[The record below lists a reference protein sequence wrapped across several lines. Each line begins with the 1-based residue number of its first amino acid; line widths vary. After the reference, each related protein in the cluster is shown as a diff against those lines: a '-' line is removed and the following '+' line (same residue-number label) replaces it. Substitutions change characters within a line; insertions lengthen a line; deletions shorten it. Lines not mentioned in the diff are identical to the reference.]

1 MANENTTDK
10 RIFLKEEYPRNLLLA
25 VRGAWEQE
33 TPTELTADVLA
44 GIEYALSTLN
54 EREQLVIHRRYK
66 ERKTLREIGEE
77 IGVKQERSRQIETAA
92 LRKLRSRRNMSFMT
106 KGVDGYIKERCKIEY
121 ERGYQV
127 GYNEGYQ
134 QGVDEAPRGISKA
147 GMSVTIV
154 SLPIE
159 ALDLSVR
166 SFNALRRA
174 GYVTIGDLLPVT
186 DKQIIHIK
194 NLGVKQRQEV
204 AVSLYHYG
212 ISQTAW
218 DIYCPRMDDK

>member
-1 MANENTTDK
+1 MANENTSDK
-10 RIFLKEEYPRNLLLA
+10 RSILKEEYPRNLLLA

-33 TPTELTADVLA
+33 EPTELTADVLA
-44 GIEYALSTLN
+44 GIQYALSTLN
-54 EREQLVIHRRYK
+54 EREQLVLCRRYK
-66 ERKTLREIGEE
+66 DGKKLREIGEE

-92 LRKLRSRRNMSFMT
+92 LRKLRYPRNMFFMT
-106 KGVDGYIKERCKIEY
+106 KGVDEYIKKRCKVEY

-127 GYNEGYQ
+127 GYNAGYQ
-134 QGVDEAPRGISKA
+134 QGVDEASNGVSKA
-147 GMSVTIV
+147 GISVTIV

-174 GYVTIGDLLPVT
+174 GYVTIGDLLNV
-186 DKQIIHIK
+186 DEKGIIHIK
-194 NLGVKQRQEV
+194 NLGTKQRQEV
-204 AVSLYHYG
+204 AVSLYRYG

-218 DIYCPRMDDK
+218 DIYCPGMNE

>member
-10 RIFLKEEYPRNLLLA
+10 RSLLKEPYPRNLLLA
-25 VRGAWEQE
+25 VRGSWEQDE
-33 TPTELTADVLA
+33 PTELTPDVLA

-54 EREQLVIHRRYK
+54 EREQLALCRRYK
-66 ERKTLREIGEE
+66 EQKTLREIGEE

-127 GYNEGYQ
+127 GYSAGYQ
-134 QGVDEAPRGISKA
+134 QGVDEAPQGISKA

-166 SFNALRRA
+166 SYNALRKA
-174 GYVTIGDLLPVT
+174 GYVTIGDLLKV
-186 DKQIIHIK
+186 DEKEIIHIK
-194 NLGVKQRQEV
+194 NLDTKQRQEV
-204 AVSLYHYG
+204 AVSLYRYG

-218 DIYCPRMDDK
+218 DIYCPRMNE

>member
-1 MANENTTDK
+1 MANESTTDK
-10 RIFLKEEYPRNLLLA
+10 RSILKEEYPRNLLLA
-25 VRGAWEQE
+25 IRGGWEQE
-33 TPTELTADVLA
+33 EPTELTSDILA

-54 EREQLVIHRRYK
+54 EREQLVLCRRYK
-66 ERKTLREIGEE
+66 EQKTLREIGEE

-92 LRKLRSRRNMSFMT
+92 LRKLRYPRNMRFIT
-106 KGVDGYIKERCKIEY
+106 KGVDGYIKERCKVEY

-127 GYNEGYQ
+127 GYNAGYQ
-134 QGVDEAPRGISKA
+134 QGVDEASNGVSKA
-147 GMSVTIV
+147 GISVTIV

-174 GYVTIGDLLPVT
+174 GYVTIGDLLKVNE
-186 DKQIIHIK
+186 KEIIPIK
-194 NLGVKQRQEV
+194 NLGTKLRQEV
-204 AVSLYHYG
+204 AVSLYRYG

-218 DIYCPRMDDK
+218 DIYCPRMNE

>member
-1 MANENTTDK
+1 MANESTTDK
-10 RIFLKEEYPRNLLLA
+10 RSILKEEYPRNLLLA
-25 VRGAWEQE
+25 IRGGWEQE
-33 TPTELTADVLA
+33 EPTELTSDILA

-54 EREQLVIHRRYK
+54 EREQLVLCRRYK
-66 ERKTLREIGEE
+66 EQKTLREIGEE

-92 LRKLRSRRNMSFMT
+92 LRKLRYPRNMRFIT
-106 KGVDGYIKERCKIEY
+106 KGVDGYIKERCKVEY

-127 GYNEGYQ
+127 GYNAGYQ
-134 QGVDEAPRGISKA
+134 QGVDEASNGVSKA
-147 GMSVTIV
+147 GISVTIV

-174 GYVTIGDLLPVT
+174 GYVTVGDLLKVNE
-186 DKQIIHIK
+186 KEIIHIK
-194 NLGVKQRQEV
+194 NLGIKQRQEV
-204 AVSLYHYG
+204 AVSLYRYG

-218 DIYCPRMDDK
+218 DIYCPRMNE

>member
-1 MANENTTDK
+1 MANESTTDK
-10 RIFLKEEYPRNLLLA
+10 RSILKEEYPRNLLLA
-25 VRGAWEQE
+25 IRGGWEQE
-33 TPTELTADVLA
+33 EPTELTSDILA

-54 EREQLVIHRRYK
+54 EREQLVLCRRYK
-66 ERKTLREIGEE
+66 EQKTLREIGEE

-92 LRKLRSRRNMSFMT
+92 LRKLRYPRNMRFIT
-106 KGVDGYIKERCKIEY
+106 KGVDGYIKERCKVEY

-127 GYNEGYQ
+127 GYNVGYQ
-134 QGVDEAPRGISKA
+134 QGVDEASNGVSKA
-147 GMSVTIV
+147 GISVTIV

-174 GYVTIGDLLPVT
+174 GYVTVGDLLKVNE
-186 DKQIIHIK
+186 KEIIHIK
-194 NLGVKQRQEV
+194 NLGTKQRQEV
-204 AVSLYHYG
+204 AVSLYRYG

-218 DIYCPRMDDK
+218 DIYCPRMNE

>member
-1 MANENTTDK
+1 MSNESTTDK
-10 RIFLKEEYPRNLLLA
+10 RSILKEEYPRNLLLA
-25 VRGAWEQE
+25 IRGGWEQE
-33 TPTELTADVLA
+33 EPTELTSDILA

-54 EREQLVIHRRYK
+54 EREQLVLCRRYK
-66 ERKTLREIGEE
+66 EQKTLREIGEE

-92 LRKLRSRRNMSFMT
+92 LRKLRYPRNMRFIT
-106 KGVDGYIKERCKIEY
+106 KGVDGYIKERCKVEY

-127 GYNEGYQ
+127 GYNAGYQ
-134 QGVDEAPRGISKA
+134 QGVDEASNGVSKA
-147 GMSVTIV
+147 GISVTIV

-174 GYVTIGDLLPVT
+174 GYVTIGDLLKVNEK
-186 DKQIIHIK
+186 DIIHIK
-194 NLGVKQRQEV
+194 NLGTKQRQEV
-204 AVSLYHYG
+204 AVSLYRYG

-218 DIYCPRMDDK
+218 DIYCPRMNE

>member
-10 RIFLKEEYPRNLLLA
+10 RNILKEEYPRNLLLA

-33 TPTELTADVLA
+33 NPTELTADVLA
-44 GIEYALSTLN
+44 GIQYALSTLN
-54 EREQLVIHRRYK
+54 EREQLVLCRRYK
-66 ERKTLREIGEE
+66 ESKKLREIGEE

-92 LRKLRSRRNMSFMT
+92 LRKLRSRNNMSFMT
-106 KGVDGYIKERCKIEY
+106 KGVIGYIKERCKVEY
-121 ERGYQV
+121 ERGYQF
-127 GYNEGYQ
+127 GFNTGYQ
-134 QGVDEAPRGISKA
+134 QGVSEASQGITKA
-147 GMSVTIV
+147 GVSVTIV

-174 GYVTIGDLLPVT
+174 GYVTIGDLLKVD
-186 DKQIIHIK
+186 DKEIIHIK
-194 NLGVKQRQEV
+194 NLGTKQRQEV
-204 AVSLYHYG
+204 AVSLYRYG

-218 DIYCPRMDDK
+218 DIYCPRMSE

>member
-10 RIFLKEEYPRNLLLA
+10 RSLLKEPYPRNLLLA
-25 VRGAWEQE
+25 VRGSWEQDE
-33 TPTELTADVLA
+33 PTELTPDVLA

-54 EREQLVIHRRYK
+54 EREQLVLCRRYK
-66 ERKTLREIGEE
+66 EQKTLREIGEE

-127 GYNEGYQ
+127 GYSAGYQ
-134 QGVDEAPRGISKA
+134 QGVDEAPQGISKA

-166 SFNALRRA
+166 SYNALRKA
-174 GYVTIGDLLPVT
+174 GYVTIGDLLKV
-186 DKQIIHIK
+186 DEKEIIHIK
-194 NLGVKQRQEV
+194 NLGTKQRQEV
-204 AVSLYHYG
+204 AVSLYRYG

-218 DIYCPRMDDK
+218 DIYCPRMNE

>member
-10 RIFLKEEYPRNLLLA
+10 RSLLKEPYPRNLLLA
-25 VRGAWEQE
+25 VRGSWEQDE
-33 TPTELTADVLA
+33 PTELTPDVLA

-54 EREQLVIHRRYK
+54 EREQLALCRRYK
-66 ERKTLREIGEE
+66 EQKTLREIGEE

-127 GYNEGYQ
+127 GYSAGYQ
-134 QGVDEAPRGISKA
+134 QGVDEAPQGISKA

-166 SFNALRRA
+166 SYNALRKA
-174 GYVTIGDLLPVT
+174 GYVTIGDLLNV
-186 DKQIIHIK
+186 DEKGIIHIK
-194 NLGVKQRQEV
+194 NLGTKQRQEV
-204 AVSLYHYG
+204 AVSLYRYG

-218 DIYCPRMDDK
+218 DIYCPRMNE

>member
-1 MANENTTDK
+1 MANESTTDK
-10 RIFLKEEYPRNLLLA
+10 RSILKEEYPRNLLLA
-25 VRGAWEQE
+25 IRGGWQQE
-33 TPTELTADVLA
+33 EPTELTSDVLA

-54 EREQLVIHRRYK
+54 EREQLVLCRRYK
-66 ERKTLREIGEE
+66 EQKTLREIGEE

-92 LRKLRSRRNMSFMT
+92 LRKLRYPRNMRFIT
-106 KGVDGYIKERCKIEY
+106 KGVDGYIKERCKVEY

-127 GYNEGYQ
+127 GYNAGYQ
-134 QGVDEAPRGISKA
+134 QGVDEASNGVSKA
-147 GMSVTIV
+147 GISVTIV

-174 GYVTIGDLLPVT
+174 GYVTIGDLLKVNEK
-186 DKQIIHIK
+186 DIIHIK
-194 NLGVKQRQEV
+194 NLGTKQRQEV
-204 AVSLYHYG
+204 AVSLYRYG

-218 DIYCPRMDDK
+218 DVYCPRMNE

>member
-10 RIFLKEEYPRNLLLA
+10 RSLLKEPYPRNLLLA
-25 VRGAWEQE
+25 VRGSWEQDE
-33 TPTELTADVLA
+33 PTELTPDVLA

-54 EREQLVIHRRYK
+54 EREQLALCRRYK
-66 ERKTLREIGEE
+66 EQKTLREIGEE

-127 GYNEGYQ
+127 GYSAGYQ
-134 QGVDEAPRGISKA
+134 QGVDEAPQGISKA

-166 SFNALRRA
+166 SYNALRKA
-174 GYVTIGDLLPVT
+174 GYVTIGDLLKV
-186 DKQIIHIK
+186 DEKEIIHIK
-194 NLGVKQRQEV
+194 NLGTKQRQEV
-204 AVSLYHYG
+204 AVSLYRYG

-218 DIYCPRMDDK
+218 DIYCPRMNE

>member
-10 RIFLKEEYPRNLLLA
+10 RKVLKEEYPRNLLLA
-25 VRGAWEQE
+25 VRGAWEQDE
-33 TPTELTADVLA
+33 PTELTADILA
-44 GIEYALSTLN
+44 GIQYAISTLN
-54 EREQLVIHRRYK
+54 EREQLVITRRYK
-66 ERKTLREIGEE
+66 DRKNLREIGEE

-92 LRKLRSRRNMSFMT
+92 LRKLRYPRNMRFITM
-106 KGVDGYIKERCKIEY
+106 GVDGYIKDRCKVEY

-134 QGVDEAPRGISKA
+134 QGVNEASNGVSKA
-147 GMSVTIV
+147 GISVTIV

-174 GYVTIGDLLPVT
+174 GYETIGELLNV
-186 DKQIIHIK
+186 DEKGIIHIK
-194 NLGVKQRQEV
+194 NLGTKQRQEV
-204 AVSLYHYG
+204 AVSLYRYG
-212 ISQTAW
+212 LSQTAW
-218 DIYCPRMDDK
+218 DIYRPRKYE

>member
-1 MANENTTDK
+1 MCIRDS
-10 RIFLKEEYPRNLLLA
+10 I
-25 VRGAWEQE
+25 RGAWEQE
-33 TPTELTADVLA
+33 EPTELTSDILA

-54 EREQLVIHRRYK
+54 EREQLVLCRRYK
-66 ERKTLREIGEE
+66 EQKTLREIGEE

-92 LRKLRSRRNMSFMT
+92 LRKLRYPRNMRFIT
-106 KGVDGYIKERCKIEY
+106 KGVDGYIKERCKVEY

-127 GYNEGYQ
+127 GYNAGYQ
-134 QGVDEAPRGISKA
+134 QGVDEASNGVSKA
-147 GMSVTIV
+147 GISVTIV

-174 GYVTIGDLLPVT
+174 GYVTIGDLLKVNE
-186 DKQIIHIK
+186 KEIIHIK
-194 NLGVKQRQEV
+194 NLGTKQRQEV
-204 AVSLYHYG
+204 AVSLYRYG

-218 DIYCPRMDDK
+218 DIYCPRMNE

>member
-10 RIFLKEEYPRNLLLA
+10 RKVLKEEYPRNLLLA
-25 VRGAWEQE
+25 VRGAWEQDE
-33 TPTELTADVLA
+33 PTELTADILA
-44 GIEYALSTLN
+44 GIQYAISTLN
-54 EREQLVIHRRYK
+54 EREQLVITRRYK
-66 ERKTLREIGEE
+66 DRKNLREIGEE

-92 LRKLRSRRNMSFMT
+92 LRKLRYPRNMRFITM
-106 KGVDGYIKERCKIEY
+106 GVDGYIKDRCKVEY

-134 QGVDEAPRGISKA
+134 LGVNEASNGVSKA
-147 GMSVTIV
+147 GISVTLV

-174 GYVTIGDLLPVT
+174 GYETIGELLNV
-186 DKQIIHIK
+186 DEKGIIQIK
-194 NLGVKQRQEV
+194 NLGTKQRQEV
-204 AVSLYHYG
+204 AVSLYRFG
-212 ISQTAW
+212 LSQTAW
-218 DIYCPRMDDK
+218 DIYRPRKYE

>member
-1 MANENTTDK
+1 MANESTTDK
-10 RIFLKEEYPRNLLLA
+10 RSILKEEYPRNLLLA
-25 VRGAWEQE
+25 IRGGWEQE
-33 TPTELTADVLA
+33 EPTELTSDVLA

-54 EREQLVIHRRYK
+54 EREQLVLCRRYK
-66 ERKTLREIGEE
+66 EQKTLREIGEE

-92 LRKLRSRRNMSFMT
+92 LRKLRYPRNMRFIT
-106 KGVDGYIKERCKIEY
+106 KGVDGYIKERCKVEY

-127 GYNEGYQ
+127 GYNAGYQ
-134 QGVDEAPRGISKA
+134 QGVDEASNGVSKA
-147 GMSVTIV
+147 GISVTIV

-174 GYVTIGDLLPVT
+174 GYVTIGDLLKVNEK
-186 DKQIIHIK
+186 DIIHIK
-194 NLGVKQRQEV
+194 NLGIKQRQEV
-204 AVSLYHYG
+204 AVSLYRYG

-218 DIYCPRMDDK
+218 DIYCPRMNE

>member
-1 MANENTTDK
+1 MTNEITTDK
-10 RIFLKEEYPRNLLLA
+10 RRFLKDAYPRNLLLA
-25 VRGAWEQE
+25 VRGSWEQE
-33 TPTELTADVLA
+33 EPTELTADVLA
-44 GIEYALSTLN
+44 GIQYALSSLN
-54 EREQLVIHRRYK
+54 EREQLVICRRYK
-66 ERKTLREIGEE
+66 ERKKLREIGEE

-106 KGVDGYIKERCKIEY
+106 KGVAGYISERCKIEY

-127 GYNEGYQ
+127 GYSEGYQ
-134 QGVDEAPRGISKA
+134 QGVDEASNGVSKA
-147 GMSVTIV
+147 GISVTIV

-174 GYVTIGDLLPVT
+174 GYVTIGDLLKV
-186 DKQIIHIK
+186 DEKEIIHIK
-194 NLGVKQRQEV
+194 NLGTKQRQEV

-218 DIYCPRMDDK
+218 DIYCPRMND